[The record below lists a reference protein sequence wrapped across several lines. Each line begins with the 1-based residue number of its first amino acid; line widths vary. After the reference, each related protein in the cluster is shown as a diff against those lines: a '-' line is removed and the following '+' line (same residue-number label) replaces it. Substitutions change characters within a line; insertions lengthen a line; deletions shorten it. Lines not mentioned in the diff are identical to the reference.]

1 MTGRVGNWW
10 DTDVDIFA
18 TGGLVVEFFGLE
30 MDVVVNFGIVD
41 GELILLVKICEAIIE
56 LDVVEAESDDME
68 PVEME
73 ICVGSDERV
82 FSLAADDVV
91 EDDILLNGKNVITS

>member
-30 MDVVVNFGIVD
+30 MNVVVNFGIVD
-41 GELILLVKICEAIIE
+41 GELILLVKICEAIE
-56 LDVVEAESDDME
+56 FGVDEAGGDDMD
-68 PVEME
+68 PAKVES
-73 ICVGSDERV
+73 CFRADESV
-82 FSLAADDVV
+82 VLFAPGDVV
-91 EDDILLNGKNVITS
+91 EDDLRLNG